1 MTLLRKGVRA
11 MKSDSLSKQLIAL
24 ELIRRE
30 NLKHEHPVWNEM
42 VFKNVVNILRDASML
57 GVRPT
62 QITDYIVD
70 VLDELEERGRQK
82 DDTR

>member
-62 QITDYIVD
+62 QITDYIVEI
-70 VLDELEERGRQK
+70 LDDLEERGRQK
-82 DDTR
+82 DDAR

>member
-82 DDTR
+82 DDAR

>member
-62 QITDYIVD
+62 QITDYIVEILGD
-70 VLDELEERGRQK
+70 LEERGRQK
-82 DDTR
+82 DDAR